1 MSPALAPPRPDE
13 LDAMFAALADP
24 TRREIVARLSHGDA
38 TLTDLAQP
46 FPMSLQAVSQHLGV
60 LERAGPVEARRS
72 QARAAQSVNVDLFDR
87 ANMVAAWGERLA
99 RIKRFAQAAAA
110 QRNRGG

>member
-1 MSPALAPPRPDE
+1 MSPVLAPPRPDE

-46 FPMSLQAVSQHLGV
+46 FAMSLQAVSQHLGV
-60 LERAGPVEARRS
+60 LERAGLVSRSRAGRQRPCRLETRTLDAAVGWIEANT
-72 QARAAQSVNVDLFDR
+72 RAWTERFDKLDAHLR
-87 ANMVAAWGERLA
+87 TLEHP
-99 RIKRFAQAAAA
+99 
-110 QRNRGG
+110 